1 MERKKKFSTEVKV
14 GIFLIIIFL
23 LIAWISF
30 KLESFKWGG
39 KGYTLSALFDSAAGL
54 DPEASVYMA
63 GIRIGRIHAIQ
74 LEGGKARVY
83 IRIFPHVKIAK
94 NSLAT
99 VQSRGLLGA
108 KYIDIMPGDPKI
120 GLLKD
125 GDEFTNI
132 RETIEITKLAG
143 DFDAIAQDVKKVT
156 EQVSAALGTPE
167 AQVKMERILENLE
180 RISESLAA
188 LSEANQEN
196 FTRLVD
202 NLTMLSENMYQLSER
217 SRADLE
223 ESIAAMPEIVKNLQ
237 QVTSVLANS
246 LSQNQEGLSKAL
258 ANLED
263 ATTRLNESLEAIASI
278 SRKIDEGEGTI
289 GKLVNDPR
297 PIEKA
302 EEAIE
307 GINELVGRIKRAK
320 AVIDIHSEYMFDAQ
334 DAKTYLSLLL
344 YPTLDKYYLLG
355 VVDDPVGQTK
365 ITHTKTKRV
374 INPGEDDEQ
383 TIEIDEEKEV
393 VSEELKI
400 NLQLAKRFW
409 DVVLRGGILEST
421 GGVGFDVYLFEDRIK
436 LFAEAFDWSVD
447 ANPHLKVG
455 ASLRILSN
463 IMLYAGADDVIDEER
478 QYDYYLGLGLM
489 FTDEDLLTFLG
500 SISSVMP

>member
-1 MERKKKFSTEVKV
+1 MERKKRFTTEVKV

-63 GIRIGRIHAIQ
+63 GIRIGRIQSIQ

-94 NSLAT
+94 NSMAT

-108 KYIDIMPGDPKI
+108 KYIDIIPGDPKT
-120 GLLKD
+120 GLLQD
-125 GDEFTNI
+125 GDEFTNVK
-132 RETIEITKLAG
+132 ETIEINKLAG
-143 DFDAIAQDVKKVT
+143 DFDAIAQDIKRVT
-156 EQVSAALGTPE
+156 QQLSATLGTPE
-167 AQVKMERILENLE
+167 AQAKMERILENLE
-180 RISESLAA
+180 RISNSLAT

-196 FTRLVD
+196 FTRLVE
-202 NLTMLSENMYQLSER
+202 NLTMVSENMYKLSER

-223 ESIAAMPEIVKNLQ
+223 KSIAALPEIVENLK
-237 QVTSVLANS
+237 QVTSVLASS
-246 LSQNQEGLSKAL
+246 LSQNQEGLTKAL
-258 ANLED
+258 ANLET

-278 SRKIDEGEGTI
+278 SKKIDEGEGTI
-289 GKLVNDPR
+289 GRLVNDPR

-307 GINELVGRIKRAK
+307 GINELVGRIRRAK
-320 AVIDIHSEYMFDAQ
+320 AVIDIHSEYMFEAQ

-365 ITHTKTKRV
+365 ISRTKTKRT

-383 TIEIDEEKEV
+383 TIVIDEEKEE
-393 VSEELKI
+393 VSEELKL

-421 GGVGFDVYLFEDRIK
+421 GGVGIDVYLWEDKIK
-436 LFAEAFDWSVD
+436 LFAEAFDWSVN

-463 IMLYAGADDVIDEER
+463 IMLYGGMDDLIDEKQR
-478 QYDYYLGLGLM
+478 YDYYLGLGLM
-489 FTDEDLLTFLG
+489 FTDEDILTFLG
-500 SISSVMP
+500 SVSSFVP